1 MTTLTDLP
9 LTTLAALA
17 GTRLRP
23 DGRRFAVVGL
33 PLSLRTQ
40 VLAAV
45 GESLVFAADDGTEFT
60 VVLPETALPAIHPET
75 GRVVSGFELLHLD
88 TVLPWDTVGYAA
100 VVLTALADAGIAVG
114 FYSGYAHDSL
124 LIPAPHMPQA
134 LAVLGALIAEAGRR
148 L

>member
-1 MTTLTDLP
+1 MTTLADLP

-33 PLSLRTQ
+33 PSAQRAQ
-40 VLAAV
+40 ALAVV
-45 GESLVFAADDGTEFT
+45 GDAFVFAADDGAEFT
-60 VVLPETALPAIHPET
+60 LVLPETALSVLRPEA
-75 GRVVSGFELLHLD
+75 GRVATGFELLHLD
-88 TVLPWDTVGYAA
+88 AILPWDTVGYGAA
-100 VVLTALADAGIAVG
+100 ILTALAETGIPVG

-124 LIPAPHMPQA
+124 LIPAGQMPQA
-134 LAVLGALIAEAGRR
+134 LAVLGALIAEAQRR